1 MSSDSRRPIATRS
14 AGWARWAA
22 RHLSRAGVTPNAI
35 SLASVGFAAVSGAAA
50 WSGLWLVAAAAI
62 QLRLLCNLFDGMV
75 AVEGGKATPT
85 GGVFNELPD
94 RAADSLTLIGLGYA
108 CGWPQLGLWCA
119 LGAAITAY
127 IRVLGASLGTPHYF
141 FGPMAKQHRMA
152 LCTGALM
159 LAYWWSPWVLVPTLA
174 VILFGTGI
182 TCLARARVICRELEK
197 NAAHTLAEASSVIDA
212 SDVVI
217 DA

>member
-1 MSSDSRRPIATRS
+1 M
-14 AGWARWAA
+14 
-22 RHLSRAGVTPNAI
+22 L
-35 SLASVGFAAVSGAAA
+35 SVGFAAISGAAA
-50 WSGLWLVAAAAI
+50 WAGLWLVAAAAI

-119 LGAAITAY
+119 LGAAVTAY

-152 LCTGALM
+152 LCTGALL
-159 LAYWWSPWVLVPTLA
+159 LAYWRPWVLVPTLA
-174 VILFGTGI
+174 LILVGTAI
-182 TCLARARVICRELEK
+182 TCLARTRVICRELEK
-197 NAAHTLAEASSVIDA
+197 TAREAAKRTDDADDAEAA
-212 SDVVI
+212 T
-217 DA
+217 A